1 MNAPDSS
8 RHVDPFA
15 FDGTK
20 AQAHVALLQI
30 LRAQKDAEIKADA
43 MPTVHA
49 TFQTTIGFV
58 DDVTF
63 VFRDD
68 VGMIDVKSNSRLGF
82 YDFGVNGRRVEKL
95 RAAFN
100 RAMAESKGA
109 N

>member
-1 MNAPDSS
+1 MP
-8 RHVDPFA
+8 
-15 FDGTK
+15 
-20 AQAHVALLQI
+20 I
-30 LRAQKDAEIKADA
+30 L
-43 MPTVHA
+43 HA
-49 TFQTTIGFV
+49 TFHTTIGFV

-68 VGMIDVKSNSRLGF
+68 AGMIDVKSNSRIGF
-82 YDFGVNGRRVEKL
+82 YDFGVNGRRVENL